1 MIPQLHPDTLP
12 FLQELM
18 KNNNRPWFNE
28 HKPQWLEIKEAFE
41 AFTQGLIDEMSQTDD
56 TLVGLTAKN
65 SV

>member
-41 AFTQGLIDEMSQTDD
+41 AFTQGLI
-56 TLVGLTAKN
+56 GL
-65 SV
+65 